1 MMDTRRKSNQWRNI
15 FIHSSLFVSSIH
27 SDLSTTCH
35 LSSDNS
41 AASPSEK
48 WLDVLDWRPTFLWGV
63 RGQRTAGTSISSK
76 RQLKSW
82 WHLMT
87 VVKVMQNLPSS
98 LSLDS
103 VIEEVPSVWVVLAME
118 WMGVQL
124 TFLANAVPAAE
135 EKPLEL
141 LVTDPADSAVRLI
154 WLTLKKIQEEISWR
168 CLQRKDVSVMRG
180 VIKTRGQDEVEE
192 NRLTWQLDCWSQPFF
207 CSQFF

>member
-1 MMDTRRKSNQWRNI
+1 MKGEECLSLKMNHTSSRQKVEANRSIPPDTKDVTRRKSNQWREI
-15 FIHSSLFVSSIH
+15 FIHSSSWVFH
-27 SDLSTTCH
+27 HTKDQSTTCH
-35 LSSDNS
+35 LSIDNS

-48 WLDVLDWRPTFLWGV
+48 WLEVRDWRPIFLWGV
-63 RGQRTAGTSISSK
+63 EGQRTAGTSISSK

-82 WHLMT
+82 WHLM
-87 VVKVMQNLPSS
+87 VVIKVMQDLPSS

-103 VIEEVPSVWVVLAME
+103 VREEVPSVWVVLAME

-154 WLTLKKIQEEISWR
+154 WLTLKK
-168 CLQRKDVSVMRG
+168 
-180 VIKTRGQDEVEE
+180 TQD
-192 NRLTWQLDCWSQPFF
+192 
-207 CSQFF
+207 